1 MKRRTFAILF
11 FIKRTRLLKTGESTI
26 IVRITVNGIRDEFL
40 LKRAVKPENW
50 DSKKERIL
58 GNDDLSIELNR
69 YLDSVRVS
77 IYSIH
82 RELEQNNKEITA
94 RIIKQRFL
102 GQNQSS
108 KTILELFADHNKK
121 MNALVGKEFSQKTAD
136 RYNVT
141 IKHLKEFIQR
151 QYRCSDLCISE
162 ITYQFISDFDIFLKT
177 DKKCIH
183 NSAVKH
189 LKALKK
195 IIRIALINEWIKRN
209 PFENYKLKEYPVEKD
224 FLTQEELN
232 RIITKEIHIERLK
245 LVRDI
250 FVFCCYTGLSY
261 IDVKCLTP
269 EHLATDNQNNVWIY
283 KTRQKTK
290 NMCRIPL
297 LEPARRII
305 EKYKEHPVCISEN
318 VLLPVSSNQKLNSY
332 LLEIADI
339 CDIHKTITMNI
350 ARHTFATTVTLSNG
364 VSLESV
370 SRMLGHDNIRST
382 QIYAKI
388 TDTKIGREM
397 QTLANK
403 LREPL

>member
-1 MKRRTFAILF
+1 MIPTFGR
-11 FIKRTRLLKTGESTI
+11 IK
-26 IVRITVNGIRDEFL
+26 
-40 LKRAVKPENW
+40 
-50 DSKKERIL
+50 
-58 GNDDLSIELNR
+58 
-69 YLDSVRVS
+69 
-77 IYSIH
+77 
-82 RELEQNNKEITA
+82 
-94 RIIKQRFL
+94 
-102 GQNQSS
+102 
-108 KTILELFADHNKK
+108 
-121 MNALVGKEFSQKTAD
+121 FSC
-136 RYNVT
+136 
-141 IKHLKEFIQR
+141 F
-151 QYRCSDLCISE
+151 
-162 ITYQFISDFDIFLKT
+162 
-177 DKKCIH
+177 
-183 NSAVKH
+183 
-189 LKALKK
+189 
-195 IIRIALINEWIKRN
+195 
-209 PFENYKLKEYPVEKD
+209 
-224 FLTQEELN
+224 
-232 RIITKEIHIERLK
+232 
-245 LVRDI
+245 
-250 FVFCCYTGLSY
+250 
-261 IDVKCLTP
+261 
-269 EHLATDNQNNVWIY
+269 NVWIY

-339 CDIHKTITMNI
+339 CDIHKTITMHI